1 MYAPHKSWLRM
12 NCNLIYLTE
21 MSTLTQ
27 VTYNIII
34 CSYSDACIDHVNYDG
49 QVVCNRR
56 NPHSD
61 EKKHFQ
67 FILNCTSMYY

>member
-1 MYAPHKSWLRM
+1 MTLHNNWCRENALMYVPHKSWLRM

-34 CSYSDACIDHVNYDG
+34 CSYGDACIDHVNYDG
-49 QVVCNRR
+49 QGSVQLIQ
-56 NPHSD
+56 PPF
-61 EKKHFQ
+61 K
-67 FILNCTSMYY
+67 